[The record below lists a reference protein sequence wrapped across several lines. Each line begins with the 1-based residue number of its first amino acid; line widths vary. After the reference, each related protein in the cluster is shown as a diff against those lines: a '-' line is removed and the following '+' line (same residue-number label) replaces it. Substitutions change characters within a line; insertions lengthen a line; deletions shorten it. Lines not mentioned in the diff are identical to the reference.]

1 MKAEKIAVGVLF
13 IGSLLAIIY
22 YAAPSIF
29 NSVKSSERKIE
40 TLVTKDP
47 LEKYRID
54 LSKGKTEIEKTLIIK
69 YNNILEIYYVVNKKY
84 PNGVKGE
91 MTSEDFLQTTEL
103 REDFQEFAVSNQKN
117 VRLSLMRE
125 VVDNLQA
132 FFDDFPMAMAF

>member
-1 MKAEKIAVGVLF
+1 
-13 IGSLLAIIY
+13 
-22 YAAPSIF
+22 
-29 NSVKSSERKIE
+29 
-40 TLVTKDP
+40 
-47 LEKYRID
+47 
-54 LSKGKTEIEKTLIIK
+54 
-69 YNNILEIYYVVNKKY
+69 VVNKKY